1 MTDALPF
8 PQSRST
14 ERQGFLAEFNA
25 VVNPSLLMPGVRNDH
40 RDTGLMIFTF
50 FSFNND
56 VPANEHLYSVVVFLL
71 RPHFFKPRGNLSFRP
86 VPTSPWSPRAPHHW
100 CLHSVHSLRPA
111 LGSREFN
118 KVVFSS
124 LWQRDLKSDLVK
136 LKRGTSLV
144 LRHPLC

>member
-86 VPTSPWSPRAPHHW
+86 VPHLPLVST
-100 CLHSVHSLRPA
+100 
-111 LGSREFN
+111 GT
-118 KVVFSS
+118 SS
-124 LWQRDLKSDLVK
+124 LVFAQC
-136 LKRGTSLV
+136 
-144 LRHPLC
+144 PLTKACAGQ